1 MIAGFDPG
9 LVNIGMIPCLRVRVV
24 WPGDDS
30 GELELDSSW
39 VTSNDIGDNLNF
51 YFMCK
56 YE

>member
-39 VTSNDIGDNLNF
+39 VTSNDMGDNLIF